1 MAGTSAND
9 FQNGAPFYL
18 DPNQQDLLLAAL
30 SSNGQNTN
38 DIFAAGLDNKPMNGQ
53 HFQFPDG
60 QYAFTSPQQGTPAT
74 FNNGGVDE
82 SPFEAYLDGEG
93 GFDFEGADTGDLM
106 IGDLPGD
113 SPGETS
119 EKRKSPGD
127 ADEDGEGGGKRR
139 EGEDKQAKKPGRKPL
154 TSEPTTVCLLPGAE
168 RCVCTNPRAEAES
181 PEPGCAASL

>member
-30 SSNGQNTN
+30 TSNAQNTN
-38 DIFAAGLDNKPMNGQ
+38 DIFATSLNDTKQTMNAQ
-53 HFQFPDG
+53 PFQFPVDNIDP
-60 QYAFTSPQQGTPAT
+60 YAFTSPQQGTPAT
-74 FNNGGVDE
+74 AFNNGGVEE
-82 SPFEAYLDGEG
+82 SPFGDYLDGD
-93 GFDFEGADTGDLM
+93 GFDFDGADNGDLM

-127 ADEDGEGGGKRR
+127 ADDDIDGGGKRR

-154 TSEPTTVCLLPGAE
+154 TSEPTTVRPPSATECWHWY
-168 RCVCTNPRAEAES
+168 
-181 PEPGCAASL
+181 